1 MTIFLISVRLFM
13 PEFEKLARARCAVQP
28 FGARSRGKDPTGR
41 TLNCGMQTFDQILL
55 AWIGLT
61 TVLAFLLFSYDKF
74 LAGRSGRR
82 VSEFNLVLV
91 SALGGWL
98 GGLLAMLVFRHK
110 TAKRS
115 FRLKYAASFLVWGGL
130 LYARFAY
137 R

>member
-1 MTIFLISVRLFM
+1 
-13 PEFEKLARARCAVQP
+13 
-28 FGARSRGKDPTGR
+28 
-41 TLNCGMQTFDQILL
+41 MQTFDQILL

-61 TVLAFLLFSYDKF
+61 TVLAFLLFAYDKF
-74 LAGRSGRR
+74 MAGRSGRR

-115 FRLKYAASFLVWGGL
+115 FQLKYAASFLVWSGL

>member
-1 MTIFLISVRLFM
+1 
-13 PEFEKLARARCAVQP
+13 
-28 FGARSRGKDPTGR
+28 
-41 TLNCGMQTFDQILL
+41 MQTFDQILL

-61 TVLAFLLFSYDKF
+61 TVLAFLLFAYDKF
-74 LAGRSGRR
+74 MAGRSGRR

-115 FRLKYAASFLVWGGL
+115 FHLKYAVSFLVWSGL